1 MALKYWPIFMGRRLP
16 PLDLLVSFEAAAR
29 QLSFSKAGEEIH
41 VTQSAI
47 SRQVKK
53 LEESLGFAL
62 FERLHRELK
71 LTEQG
76 QILYETVQDSLESLA
91 RTVANLKQEKS
102 LCRVKVST
110 NNPFSALWLVPKLAD
125 FRSAHPEIEL
135 DIDSNNRLVDLKQ
148 DIFNVAIR
156 YTTLESVKEKD
167 YLYLSGEDIFPVCSP
182 AFLKKMGTDAGNIES
197 LRFHTLLHLN
207 DPKNAW
213 PWLQWANWLE
223 SAGYA
228 PAVGKG
234 YRFSHVDQMIQA
246 ATIGQGIAL
255 GSSPLVDAL
264 LEQGLLV
271 APFATSISSPRSFIA
286 CFGPRKDESTMA
298 FINWVQ
304 ATINASRSRRQKPVR
319 G

>member
-1 MALKYWPIFMGRRLP
+1 MGRRLP

-29 QLSFSKAGEEIH
+29 QLSFSKAGEEIY

-53 LEESLGFAL
+53 LEESLGFVL

-76 QILYETVQDSLESLA
+76 QILYEAVRDSLESLSQ
-91 RTVANLKQEKS
+91 TVENLKQERS

-110 NNPFSALWLVPKLAD
+110 NNPFAALWLVPRLAD
-125 FRSAHPEIEL
+125 FREAHPEIEL

-148 DIFNVAIR
+148 EIFNVAIR
-156 YTTLESVKEKD
+156 YTTPEAVKAED
-167 YLYLSGEDIFPVCSP
+167 HLYQSGEDIFPVCSP
-182 AFLKKMGTDAGNIES
+182 ALLKKMGGSLDSIES
-197 LRFHTLLHLN
+197 LTCQTLLHLN
-207 DPKNAW
+207 DPKGAW
-213 PWLQWANWLE
+213 PWLQWTNWFE
-223 SAGYA
+223 SVGYT

-246 ATIGQGIAL
+246 AAMGQGIAL

-264 LEQGLLV
+264 LESGALV
-271 APFATSISSPRSFIA
+271 APFEHSVNSPRSFIA
-286 CFGPRKDESTMA
+286 CFGPRKTESTVA
-298 FINWVQ
+298 FIDWVQ
-304 ATINASRSRRQKPVR
+304 KTIHACRSNRLNQAPKTDE